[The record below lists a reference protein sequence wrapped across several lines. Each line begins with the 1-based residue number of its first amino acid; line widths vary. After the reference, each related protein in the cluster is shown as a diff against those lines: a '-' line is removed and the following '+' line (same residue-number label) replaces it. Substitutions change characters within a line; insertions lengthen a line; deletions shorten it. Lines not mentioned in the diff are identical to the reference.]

1 MKGQIS
7 SHISLHFKECV
18 CVWEGCVCVGG
29 KDVILFHMV
38 SGHEDYDWYNRKMCD
53 WKWLLKSRGIFTDM
67 LR

>member
-38 SGHEDYDWYNRKMCD
+38 LGHEDYD
-53 WKWLLKSRGIFTDM
+53 
-67 LR
+67 

>member
-18 CVWEGCVCVGG
+18 CVGVGG

-38 SGHEDYDWYNRKMCD
+38 SGHEDYDWYNWKMCD
-53 WKWLLKSRGIFTDM
+53 RKWLLKSRGIFTDM